1 MVTAIATVLPVAWW
15 FIQVVPVAVITL
27 PAVEH
32 QLLLLVLAQL
42 NMPMLQLAAV
52 VVAVAPVV
60 APLVAYYRRPAYRR
74 LVVIPTPHKMVVPQQ
89 RIHRA
94 VAVVAVD
101 TEAVLSKRLATVFKA
116 VAVAAVW
123 ESRALLLALVAMAAT
138 ALCTLWSTFD
148 EQICCYQ

>member
-1 MVTAIATVLPVAWW
+1 M
-15 FIQVVPVAVITL
+15 AVITL
-27 PAVEH
+27 PGVEH

-42 NMPMLQLAAV
+42 NMPMLLVAV
-52 VVAVAPVV
+52 VVAAVATVV

-94 VAVVAVD
+94 VVAVAVD

-123 ESRALLLALVAMAAT
+123 ESRALLLAQVVLAVAD
-138 ALCTLWSTFD
+138 LCTSWSTSD
-148 EQICCYQ
+148 EQVCCYQ